1 MQEPTYMEGCN
12 DKGYLISKKCSKQI
26 SLGLKK
32 NMHTWLLLN
41 LALKQKKSRCLQP
54 KYENGLND
62 FHIAHFTTMIC
73 SIKNHFHI
81 SALDTY
87 IPTRVKKLGEICP
100 IIQQVSSIIFFQSD
114 FILFSIFIFFGGM
127 HQQAWPLIFNFEG
140 DR

>member
-32 NMHTWLLLN
+32 NMHTWFLLN
-41 LALKQKKSRCLQP
+41 LALKQKKSRCLQL

-87 IPTRVKKLGEICP
+87 IPTCVKKLGEICP
-100 IIQQVSSIIFFQSD
+100 IIQQVSSIIFFPIRLYIVLD
-114 FILFSIFIFFGGM
+114 FHLFWRNALAGLALNLQFRG
-127 HQQAWPLIFNFEG
+127 
-140 DR
+140 

>member
-100 IIQQVSSIIFFQSD
+100 IIQQVSSIIFFPIRLYIVLD
-114 FILFSIFIFFGGM
+114 FHLFWGNALAGLALNLQFRG
-127 HQQAWPLIFNFEG
+127 
-140 DR
+140 

>member
-32 NMHTWLLLN
+32 NMHTWFLLN

-54 KYENGLND
+54 KYENGLYD

-100 IIQQVSSIIFFQSD
+100 IIQQVSSIIFFPIRLYIVLD
-114 FILFSIFIFFGGM
+114 FHLFWRNALAGLALNLQFRG
-127 HQQAWPLIFNFEG
+127 
-140 DR
+140 